1 MTKALGRKGKSFQSG
16 GSLPAF
22 HGVRVQRG
30 YGLGS
35 LFGSLAHAVIPVF
48 KQGAK
53 PIGKAAVKTGFNIA
67 KDVLSGQNIKTAA
80 KKRAQETGAHLVNK
94 AVRSI
99 QSRITPQTGA
109 GIKRKG
115 AQTTVTSSQ
124 IKRARTS
131 PQIAPIKA
139 KAKQNNT
146 TAKNPANQRKV
157 QGNRDIFGVY

>member
-35 LFGSLAHAVIPVF
+35 LFGSLARAVIPLF

-53 PIGKAAVKTGFNIA
+53 TIGKAAVKTGFNIA
-67 KDVLSGQNIKTAA
+67 KDVMSGQNIKAAA
-80 KKRAQETGAHLVNK
+80 KKRSQETGAHLVNK
-94 AVRSI
+94 AIRSV
-99 QSRITPQTGA
+99 QSRVMPQTGS

-115 AQTTVTSSQ
+115 IQATITSSQ
-124 IKRARTS
+124 IKRARVS
-131 PQIAPIKA
+131 PQRAPNKT
-139 KAKQNNT
+139 KAKQKNT
-146 TAKNPANQRKV
+146 KAKRSTNQRKA
-157 QGNRDIFGVY
+157 QGKRDIFGVY